1 MDKKGRK
8 KRGMKRKKIGEE
20 KEMERKE
27 TSNSL
32 LAHDWRS
39 MSRSDFPLT

>member
-8 KRGMKRKKIGEE
+8 KRGMKREKIGEE
-20 KEMERKE
+20 KEMERKK
-27 TSNSL
+27 SNSL